1 MKTARL
7 TLPELGLIVGT
18 RALAGAG
25 IALLL
30 AHKLDDKQRRAIG
43 WTLAGVGA
51 ITTLPLA
58 LEVFGKREEG

>member
-1 MKTARL
+1 MTTVRL

-30 AHKLDDKQRRAIG
+30 AHKLDDRQRRAIG

-51 ITTLPLA
+51 ITTLPLV